1 MLGTGSRS
9 LKTGVPA
16 YDTRL
21 ETLYLER
28 LVDLYH
34 PDIVVVGFL
43 PNDLFTNTPI
53 NESNIDGLPE
63 NSLQSGGNRLQRLGV
78 TAAGEK
84 KSYLQSLILAK
95 RLMMMND
102 ELYAKLYLLTP
113 RGAFFSSPPTDLLN
127 QQINVTRS
135 LLLRAKQFCE
145 KKGCELMVISIPQQ
159 FQVIA
164 AAKRVNTENID
175 PGYIDSALGQTAKD
189 WGVQLI
195 PLLPVL
201 TEAYDATGQDLYYR
215 YDGHLNSDGNAVVGA
230 FLIDYL
236 SGWLEAA
243 EHSLTLLIPRLSNCQ
258 LAPDINRDPLIR
270 YSGTSHVFMRDRD
283 YEFAYRR

>member
-1 MLGTGSRS
+1 MNTRINQQGFRDASTYSAVAQAGVTRILLLGHSFTFGASNRYEEIWPVTIES
-9 LKTGVPA
+9 GLRDAGHRVEIIKAGVPA

-21 ETLYLER
+21 EVLYLER

-34 PDIVVVGFL
+34 PDLVVVGFL
-43 PNDLFTNTPI
+43 PNDLFTNTPT
-53 NESNIDGLPE
+53 NEGNIEDLPE
-63 NSLQSGGNRLQRLGV
+63 NSLQSEGDRLQRLGV
-78 TAAGEK
+78 IAAGDK
-84 KSYLQSLILAK
+84 KSDLQSLILAK

-113 RGAFFSSPPTDLLN
+113 RGAFFSSPPTDLLK

-189 WGVQLI
+189 WGVQSI

-201 TEAYDATGQDLYYR
+201 TEAYDATGQDLIT
-215 YDGHLNSDGNAVVGA
+215 GMTVTS
-230 FLIDYL
+230 
-236 SGWLEAA
+236 
-243 EHSLTLLIPRLSNCQ
+243 IPT
-258 LAPDINRDPLIR
+258 
-270 YSGTSHVFMRDRD
+270 GTR
-283 YEFAYRR
+283 